1 MSLLNDDLKSINFQF
16 LMLVRE
22 CARHSPMEA
31 IWKFNLKEVDIE
43 KLSSMSLDEIKD
55 LANCGRAV
63 LTILP
68 ITQTQSDIT
77 PRIAAALL
85 PIPSQV

>member
-1 MSLLNDDLKSINFQF
+1 MNLLNDDLKSINFQF
-16 LMLVRE
+16 LILVRE

-43 KLSSMSLDEIKD
+43 NLSSMSLDEIKD

-63 LTILP
+63 LTVLP

-85 PIPSQV
+85 PVSSQV

>member
-1 MSLLNDDLKSINFQF
+1 MNLLNDDLKIINFQF

-63 LTILP
+63 FTVLPLTKP
-68 ITQTQSDIT
+68 DIT
-77 PRIAAALL
+77 SRIAAALL
-85 PIPSQV
+85 PVSEQV